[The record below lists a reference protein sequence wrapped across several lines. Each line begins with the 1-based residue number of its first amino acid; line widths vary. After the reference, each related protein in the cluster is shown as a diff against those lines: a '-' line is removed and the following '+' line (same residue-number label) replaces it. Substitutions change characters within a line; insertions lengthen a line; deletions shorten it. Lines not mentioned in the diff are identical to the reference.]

1 MKILGIGVDIVENS
15 RIARSLKNNHFVQRV
30 FTDSEVLIA
39 KTIKNK
45 KSYYSKRFAAKEA
58 FAKSIGTGFRNNL
71 NFKDISIV
79 NDKVSHYS
87 KRFAAKEAF
96 SKAVGTGFRYDL
108 NFKDISIQNNRLGK
122 PSFIIT
128 DKIKR
133 IVKKQFK
140 LSNFNFFLSISDEKK
155 YSVAY
160 VVLQKK

>member
-1 MKILGIGVDIVENS
+1 MKILGIGTDIVEKS
-15 RIARSLKNNHFVQRV
+15 RIKKLLNSKN
-30 FTDSEVLIA
+30 FTKRIFTSSEITLC
-39 KTIKNK
+39 K
-45 KSYYSKRFAAKEA
+45 K
-58 FAKSIGTGFRNNL
+58 
-71 NFKDISIV
+71 V

-155 YSVAY
+155 YSIAY
-160 VVLQKK
+160 VILQKK